1 MGNFGRNMMTDNTK
15 HLESGWKKRSEE
27 AREKAFKAIE
37 KIKRCKGSVN
47 FNSVHVESGL
57 SKNYLYKNEEI
68 RAAIIEERDVEQ
80 ARTEACHKKYDKT
93 SKSKD
98 VVIESKDRYIA
109 KLEIEI
115 SRLQK
120 EINQLR
126 AMIYEK

>member
-1 MGNFGRNMMTDNTK
+1 MTDNTK
-15 HLESGWKKRSEE
+15 HLEAGWKKRSEE

-98 VVIESKDRYIA
+98 VIIAAKDKRIT
-109 KLEIEI
+109 KLEEENKK
-115 SRLQK
+115 LKK
-120 EINQLR
+120 EIANLM
-126 AMIYEK
+126 ALLYKK

>member
-1 MGNFGRNMMTDNTK
+1 MTDNTK
-15 HLESGWKKRSEE
+15 HLEAGWKKRSEE

-109 KLEIEI
+109 KLETEI

>member
-1 MGNFGRNMMTDNTK
+1 M
-15 HLESGWKKRSEE
+15 
-27 AREKAFKAIE
+27 
-37 KIKRCKGSVN
+37 
-47 FNSVHVESGL
+47 

>member
-1 MGNFGRNMMTDNTK
+1 MTDNTK

-68 RAAIIEERDVEQ
+68 RAAIIKERDVEQ
-80 ARTEACHKKYDKT
+80 SRTEAYCKKYDKT